1 MKRIVLATVIISL
14 ATAPLAFADGPIMA
28 SAKQAAV
35 ELAKAGQA
43 TRSEA
48 APSVAATA
56 ASAAAVQGDSG
67 MSVRTKTL
75 LALGFAAAMVVGI
88 SVLDSKSE
96 DATPASLR
104 ERRDLGGCPIWGCP

>member
-14 ATAPLAFADGPIMA
+14 ATAPLAFADGPIVA
-28 SAKQAAV
+28 SAKRAAV
-35 ELAKAGQA
+35 ELAKAEPA

-56 ASAAAVQGDSG
+56 ASAAVVQGDSG
-67 MSVRTKTL
+67 MSGRTKAL
-75 LALGFAAAMVVGI
+75 LAIGLAVTMVVSI
-88 SVLDSKSE
+88 SVLDSNSE

-104 ERRDLGGCPIWGCP
+104 ERRDLGGCPIFSCP

>member
-14 ATAPLAFADGPIMA
+14 ATAPLAFADGPIVA

-56 ASAAAVQGDSG
+56 ASAAVVQGDSG

-75 LALGFAAAMVVGI
+75 LAIGFAAAMVISI
-88 SVLDSKSE
+88 SVLDNNSE
-96 DATPASLR
+96 DSTPASLR
-104 ERRDLGGCPIWGCP
+104 ERRDLGGCPIWSCP

>member
-1 MKRIVLATVIISL
+1 MKRIVLAMVIISL

-28 SAKQAAV
+28 SAKQAAM
-35 ELAKAGQA
+35 ELAKAGPA

-67 MSVRTKTL
+67 MSGRTKAL
-75 LALGFAAAMVVGI
+75 LAIGIAATMVI
-88 SVLDSKSE
+88 SMSVLDSNSE
-96 DATPASLR
+96 DSTPASER
-104 ERRDLGGCPIWGCP
+104 QRRDLGGCPIWAC